1 MRFPK
6 GFVWGAASASYQIE
20 GAAREDGKGPSVWD
34 MFCRKQGAVW
44 KNQNGDV
51 ACDYYHRWKED
62 VSLMKEI
69 GLKGYRFSISW
80 TRVLPEGVGQVNAKG
95 LDFYDRLVDGLL
107 AAKVQPWATLFH
119 WDYPYRLYCR
129 GGWLN
134 SASSDWFAEYTAL
147 VVDRLSDRV
156 KHWMTLNEPQCFVG
170 LGHSSGIHA
179 PGDKLG
185 FAEILR
191 IAHNVLLAHGKA
203 VKAIRARSKEEPRI
217 GYAPVGV
224 VSIPASRSM
233 RDIRAA
239 HEAMFRIVGKEI
251 WNNTWWLEPVL
262 KGKYPEDGLK
272 LFEAEMP
279 PIRAG
284 DMETMHQPL
293 DFFGVNIYLGQTVR
307 AGKDGRPETVP
318 PPLGHALTAY
328 RWAVTP
334 DSLYWGPKF
343 YWERYKL
350 PLVVTENGMSGADW
364 ISLDGKV
371 HDPQRIDF
379 LQRYLLSLRGAIA
392 DGVDVRGYFQWSLT
406 DNFEW
411 AEGVKERFGLIFLDY
426 ATQKRILKDSAL
438 WYRKVIAGNG
448 ACLERS

>member
-1 MRFPK
+1 
-6 GFVWGAASASYQIE
+6 
-20 GAAREDGKGPSVWD
+20 
-34 MFCRKQGAVW
+34 
-44 KNQNGDV
+44 
-51 ACDYYHRWKED
+51 
-62 VSLMKEI
+62 
-69 GLKGYRFSISW
+69 
-80 TRVLPEGVGQVNAKG
+80 
-95 LDFYDRLVDGLL
+95 
-107 AAKVQPWATLFH
+107 
-119 WDYPYRLYCR
+119 
-129 GGWLN
+129 
-134 SASSDWFAEYTAL
+134 
-147 VVDRLSDRV
+147 
-156 KHWMTLNEPQCFVG
+156 MTLNEPQCFVG
-170 LGHSSGIHA
+170 LGHFTGVHA

-191 IAHNVLLAHGKA
+191 IAHGKA
-203 VKAIRARSKEEPRI
+203 VKTLRSLSKGECRI

-224 VSIPASRSM
+224 VSMPASRSA
-233 RDIRAA
+233 RDVRAA
-239 HEAMFRIVGKEI
+239 REAMFRIDNKGV

-272 LFEAEMP
+272 LFGAEMP

-293 DFFGVNIYLGQTVR
+293 DFFGVNIYNGQTVR

-318 PPLGHALTAY
+318 QPLGHALTAL
-328 RWAVTP
+328 RWPVTP

-343 YWERYKL
+343 FWERYKL
-350 PLVVTENGMSGADW
+350 PIVVTENGMSGADW
-364 ISLDGKV
+364 VSLDGKV

-379 LQRYLLSLRGAIA
+379 LQRYLLSLRRAIA

-426 ATQKRILKDSAL
+426 PTQKRILKDSAL

-448 ACLERS
+448 ACLGRT